1 MNRCLCCYK
10 ELNKADNDFSWHDSC
25 IKRFFSTQKIPEI
38 KIDEELIGKFID
50 SQVTKG
56 NTIQGV
62 QKKFSLGLS
71 KKEHNKLTLIDYP
84 LGYILKTQ
92 VKSYTQLP
100 EAEFLTMQ
108 MAKVAKIN
116 TVSNGLIKVN
126 NEYAYITKRVD
137 RIIKEEKSISLAM
150 EDFCQLQNR
159 LTEDKYKGSY
169 ENCAKTIQKFSS
181 RPTIDLIEFF
191 LRIVF
196 SFIVGNSDMHLKN
209 FSLLEINGSVNEYA
223 LAPAYDLLPVNII
236 LKEDEEEFAL
246 TLNGKK
252 KNITYNDFLK
262 FSNHIGINEAVAIKI
277 VKRTIN
283 LEEEFKK
290 MIIDSLLSKEMKCDY
305 INLIHL
311 RCEKLKK
318 IEY

>member
-10 ELNKADNDFSWHDSC
+10 ELNKVDNDFSWHNSC
-25 IKRFFSTQKIPEI
+25 IKRFFKTQKISEI
-38 KIDEELIGKFID
+38 KFGEESINKFID
-50 SQVTKG
+50 RQVNKG

-62 QKKFSLGLS
+62 QKKFTFSLS
-71 KKEHNKLTLIDYP
+71 KKHNEFTLIDFP
-84 LGYILKTQ
+84 LEYILKPQ
-92 VKSYTQLP
+92 VKSYSQLP

-137 RIIKEEKSISLAM
+137 RIIKKEKSISLAM

-169 ENCAKTIQKFSS
+169 ENCAKTIQKYSS

-277 VKRTIN
+277 IKRTIN

-290 MIIDSLLSKEMKCDY
+290 MIIDSLLSEEMKCDY
-305 INLIHL
+305 ISLIHL

>member
-10 ELNKADNDFSWHDSC
+10 ELDNSNNDFSWHDSC
-25 IKRFFSTQKIPEI
+25 IKKFFGTQKIPEI
-38 KIDEELIGKFID
+38 KIEEESINEFID

-56 NTIQGV
+56 NTVQGV

-71 KKEHNKLTLIDYP
+71 RKEHNKLTLIDYP
-84 LGYILKTQ
+84 LGYILKPQ
-92 VKSYTQLP
+92 VKSYSQLP
-100 EAEFLTMQ
+100 EIEFLTMQ

-137 RIIKEEKSISLAM
+137 RIIIKDKSISLAM

-169 ENCAKTIQKFSS
+169 ENCAKTIQKYSS
-181 RPTIDLIEFF
+181 RPVIDLIEFF

-209 FSLLEINGSVNEYA
+209 FSLLEINGSINEYA
-223 LAPAYDLLPVNII
+223 LSPAYDLLPVNII
-236 LKEDEEEFAL
+236 LKEDNEEFAL

-252 KNITYNDFLK
+252 KNVTYNDFLK
-262 FSNHIGINEAVAIKI
+262 FSNRIGIKESVAIKLI
-277 VKRTIN
+277 KRIIS
-283 LEEEFKK
+283 LEDTFKD
-290 MIIDSLLSKEMKCDY
+290 MIMDSLLSENLKSDF
-305 INLIHL
+305 INLIHS
-311 RCEKLKK
+311 RCERLKK
-318 IEY
+318 

>member
-84 LGYILKTQ
+84 LGYILKPQ

-116 TVSNGLIKVN
+116 TKIN
-126 NEYAYITKRVD
+126 
-137 RIIKEEKSISLAM
+137 
-150 EDFCQLQNR
+150 Q
-159 LTEDKYKGSY
+159 
-169 ENCAKTIQKFSS
+169 SS
-181 RPTIDLIEFF
+181 RFLLRSAIIRTKILAIIPNHQIAGLPIPTI
-191 LRIVF
+191 VP
-196 SFIVGNSDMHLKN
+196 FIPPPK
-209 FSLLEINGSVNEYA
+209 
-223 LAPAYDLLPVNII
+223 
-236 LKEDEEEFAL
+236 
-246 TLNGKK
+246 
-252 KNITYNDFLK
+252 
-262 FSNHIGINEAVAIKI
+262 
-277 VKRTIN
+277 
-283 LEEEFKK
+283 
-290 MIIDSLLSKEMKCDY
+290 
-305 INLIHL
+305 
-311 RCEKLKK
+311 
-318 IEY
+318 